1 MPVDHRIF
9 KPAALSK
16 AIASVFVCGALVGT
30 CGQAWALEAD
40 DATFKLMRTGE
51 VGGEVMPA
59 MASICSG
66 LDGCQFSLNGAMFA
80 EITDNTGTDTLTF
93 DHMAP
98 TSYREPTW
106 NFDIRNATFTSDGG
120 GSYTLPNLKNMY
132 FVAKDQTI
140 FTSLAADGGTGSFV
154 NSRDGTILLEGGSSA
169 GVHAWDYLANGGAAT
184 VENSGG
190 GTLIFR
196 GGSATDAHGLYVG
209 VRKGGIFTLTN
220 SLGGTVIFEGGFGD
234 HANGAMALKKYSE
247 SQLYLSNMGT
257 LIVRGGSGLNSY
269 GIKHV
274 ALDTHMGDP
283 DYSPDNEFSPV
294 DLGGD
299 WNKGTIDIRGGVGES
314 ASGIYYAFFN
324 ATGERFDN
332 GGKINVCGGEGS
344 RAYGI
349 DTLVIG
355 GTGFR
360 FANSGTLNVEGSNEK
375 ENGYG
380 ISTLASNS
388 GSLGVSNMG
397 TINITGGNA
406 DYASGVQYM
415 AKDNDAKVEVN
426 NDEKITIKGGAGN
439 GSSGVNCVSCSPNS
453 IVMITNAWQIGSAV
467 LNIVGGNGTRSTGME
482 YLAYG
487 GGNAKIEN
495 YGQALIQGGYGDHSY
510 GIATVVYGSVVAAP
524 VIRNGGNLTI
534 SGGTGNSSQGI
545 STLFADGGQGSV
557 SNLGEGDMTII
568 GGSGQSAMGIGAF
581 VNGAGAVG
589 RIDNTANLTIQGGTG
604 PSAAGIQYLC
614 YRGQEATIDNKTGGT
629 LTIQGGQSG
638 QNGIVWLA
646 YRNTTATIENAGT
659 FNLFGT
665 KGGAS
670 GIGTMANNATANL
683 FNRTGAVLNVNRNGF
698 GVTATGET
706 GKFNFV
712 NEGTVNADAE
722 VFFEGYDR
730 EVVTQTPLDIIVF
743 TPESQTTKTVQLDSY
758 KQTDT
763 SYVPDWRI
771 RQDWL
776 DPGVSMTWTDGGTL
790 TITNIADGTEDAR
803 KIREAFEAKYGK
815 GTTLTFTG
823 TSRYEGA
830 TADTRATTYPDFTI
844 SHVNELIVK
853 GDLVENGIVTSE
865 TLTHKDA
872 VLTLGTEGDLKQNVG
887 FKGIKDATGIAVKD
901 GKTLTLM
908 GKQADMAATLGTS
921 ERAPTFVIT
930 DSTMALTNGNLNL
943 GHKALSATEGTLADV
958 TFDRMSTVNVE
969 NGIYTLASLKGEGT
983 LNLNAGTRTDVTG
996 ELSATQVTNAGT
1008 LTVAGLTSL
1017 GATPEAASTYAAPRS
1032 QTFVN
1037 ESGATANL
1045 TGGLVVNDFA
1055 TVKNKTGAT
1064 ITAGAVTVDTFGTIN
1079 NYEGATLAYAS
1090 VNADGIVR
1098 NLGTLNVTGTYAIG
1112 DEGETTF
1119 AGDTKV
1125 GTLSIGRT
1133 AKTMLMARDGQEA
1146 VLHNTGKT
1154 YADELDLVS
1163 GQVMVEKD
1171 SILAG
1176 KSLKNG
1182 AVGSDII
1189 VSAGGTFGFSH
1200 DKSSLENALKNYTGS
1215 KADKAILAL
1224 NTDLHF
1230 GQGGSLTVGAV
1241 DEAKGTVNLGS
1252 DALLLLGTTQ
1262 LHGEALLN
1270 GESSQHLHVEDG
1282 AVIAM
1287 TDDLLWG
1294 NHYLMKGFD
1303 DASTAEIL
1311 KVGILDKDGK
1321 ALGTKKNDKGIFVTV
1336 GSDNILE
1343 KDKSYRMV
1351 NQMNWLLD
1359 GRQDL
1364 TSEHGD
1370 VAFLTSALV
1379 DKHGASATNR
1389 MEALAADS
1397 SAMAETQRMGAQ
1409 VQTTMLD
1416 HASSAR
1422 KGYGTFWVDGIY
1434 SKTDS
1439 GDFTRSTGAYDYEAD
1454 TTGFAFGADLPMGD
1468 DTWRLGAA
1476 FSAQRGDLD
1485 GSYGLS
1491 SDIEGY
1497 GFSVYG
1503 GKTFSTGLNLS
1514 GALTYMTA
1522 NHEVDA
1528 YNLGKVKADID
1539 ADMWVL
1545 GARMSMPFGQNR
1557 VWMTPYLGVDVMK
1570 LTQDGFTSS
1579 WSGMEA
1585 FRYSDVDATIVRT
1598 PVGVRAGT
1606 FMPLELFG
1614 RSGTVNWDADIS
1626 FIPQFGDKDADF
1638 KVSGISNGHSDGM
1651 SAEFVNDW
1659 LSQAKFGMSYQ
1670 GAAGS
1675 FGLYYAVEKG
1685 DVRDWS
1691 SSVNAKASLFF

>member
-1 MPVDHRIF
+1 MIWNGSNF
-9 KPAALSK
+9 GY
-16 AIASVFVCGALVGT
+16 AIGTLTEGGETTAFVEVTNQGIWILNKYAIGSFGSGQITFTNTATGTIQAEAGALYSGDY
-30 CGQAWALEAD
+30 GQPTTGGDPKHLAIQVLNSNGGVSSITT
-40 DATFKLMRTGE
+40 DAFVSTSTTQTG
-51 VGGEVMPA
+51 
-59 MASICSG
+59 
-66 LDGCQFSLNGAMFA
+66 SL
-80 EITDNTGTDTLTF
+80 T
-93 DHMAP
+93 
-98 TSYREPTW
+98 
-106 NFDIRNATFTSDGG
+106 
-120 GSYTLPNLKNMY
+120 LKNDWKNY
-132 FVAKDQTI
+132 SI
-140 FTSLAADGGTGSFV
+140 WEDGGTINFTDIAAGTELAESIKSQFEAAFGTGTTINFTGTGS
-154 NSRDGTILLEGGSSA
+154 GTGSGSS
-169 GVHAWDYLANGGAAT
+169 T
-184 VENSGG
+184 
-190 GTLIFR
+190 F
-196 GGSATDAHGLYVG
+196 
-209 VRKGGIFTLTN
+209 
-220 SLGGTVIFEGGFGD
+220 
-234 HANGAMALKKYSE
+234 
-247 SQLYLSNMGT
+247 NMD
-257 LIVRGGSGLNSY
+257 V
-269 GIKHV
+269 
-274 ALDTHMGDP
+274 
-283 DYSPDNEFSPV
+283 
-294 DLGGD
+294 
-299 WNKGTIDIRGGVGES
+299 
-314 ASGIYYAFFN
+314 
-324 ATGERFDN
+324 
-332 GGKINVCGGEGS
+332 
-344 RAYGI
+344 
-349 DTLVIG
+349 
-355 GTGFR
+355 
-360 FANSGTLNVEGSNEK
+360 
-375 ENGYG
+375 
-380 ISTLASNS
+380 
-388 GSLGVSNMG
+388 
-397 TINITGGNA
+397 
-406 DYASGVQYM
+406 
-415 AKDNDAKVEVN
+415 VN
-426 NDEKITIKGGAGN
+426 
-439 GSSGVNCVSCSPNS
+439 
-453 IVMITNAWQIGSAV
+453 
-467 LNIVGGNGTRSTGME
+467 
-482 YLAYG
+482 
-487 GGNAKIEN
+487 
-495 YGQALIQGGYGDHSY
+495 ALISEGKL
-510 GIATVVYGSVVAAP
+510 AAGSVVTSEA
-524 VIRNGGNLTI
+524 LTH
-534 SGGTGNSSQGI
+534 TDKAF
-545 STLFADGGQGSV
+545 TL
-557 SNLGEGDMTII
+557 SNTGDMTQDT
-568 GGSGQSAMGIGAF
+568 GFMGI
-581 VNGAGAVG
+581 
-589 RIDNTANLTIQGGTG
+589 
-604 PSAAGIQYLC
+604 
-614 YRGQEATIDNKTGGT
+614 
-629 LTIQGGQSG
+629 
-638 QNGIVWLA
+638 
-646 YRNTTATIENAGT
+646 
-659 FNLFGT
+659 
-665 KGGAS
+665 KGS
-670 GIGTMANNATANL
+670 
-683 FNRTGAVLNVNRNGF
+683 
-698 GVTATGET
+698 
-706 GKFNFV
+706 
-712 NEGTVNADAE
+712 
-722 VFFEGYDR
+722 
-730 EVVTQTPLDIIVF
+730 
-743 TPESQTTKTVQLDSY
+743 
-758 KQTDT
+758 
-763 SYVPDWRI
+763 
-771 RQDWL
+771 
-776 DPGVSMTWTDGGTL
+776 
-790 TITNIADGTEDAR
+790 
-803 KIREAFEAKYGK
+803 
-815 GTTLTFTG
+815 
-823 TSRYEGA
+823 
-830 TADTRATTYPDFTI
+830 
-844 SHVNELIVK
+844 
-853 GDLVENGIVTSE
+853 
-865 TLTHKDA
+865 
-872 VLTLGTEGDLKQNVG
+872 
-887 FKGIKDATGIAVKD
+887 TGITVKD

-908 GKQADMAATLGTS
+908 GSQASMAMAVGADTRDAS
-921 ERAPTFVIT
+921 YVIT
-930 DSTMALTNGNLNL
+930 DAPMALENGTLKL
-943 GHKALSATEGTLADV
+943 GHKALSATEGTLAAV
-958 TFDRMSTVNVE
+958 TYDRQSSVNVE
-969 NGIYTLASLKGEGT
+969 NGIYTLASLKGEGS
-983 LNLNAGTRTDVTG
+983 LNLSSGTRTDVTG

-1017 GATPEAASTYAAPRS
+1017 GATPEAVSTYAAPRS

-1037 ESGATANL
+1037 ENGATANL

-1064 ITAGAVTVDTFGTIN
+1064 INAGAVTVDTFGTIN

-1163 GQVMVEKD
+1163 GTIMVEKD

-1230 GQGGSLTVGAV
+1230 GQGGSLTVGSV

-1364 TSEHGD
+1364 TSVHGD
-1370 VAFLTSALV
+1370 VAFLTNALV
-1379 DKHGASATNR
+1379 DKNGALATNR

-1397 SAMAETQRMGAQ
+1397 SALAETQRMGAQ

-1439 GDFTRSTGAYDYEAD
+1439 GDFTRSTGAYGYEAD

-1503 GKTFSTGLNLS
+1503 GKTFSTGLNVS

-1570 LTQDGFTSS
+1570 LTQDGFMSS
-1579 WSGMEA
+1579 WSGMDA
-1585 FRYSDVDATIVRT
+1585 FRFSDVDATIVRT
-1598 PVGVRAGT
+1598 PVGVKAGT

-1614 RSGTVNWDADIS
+1614 RSGTLNWDADIS

-1638 KVSGISNGHSDGM
+1638 KVSGISNGYSDSM

-1670 GAAGS
+1670 GAAGA

>member
-1 MPVDHRIF
+1 MF
-9 KPAALSK
+9 TNAATGTIQAEAG
-16 AIASVFVCGALVGT
+16 AIYSGNY
-30 CGQAWALEAD
+30 EIPS
-40 DATFKLMRTGE
+40 
-51 VGGEVMPA
+51 VGGEAKPLPIQILSLEGGVSSVTTDA
-59 MASICSG
+59 
-66 LDGCQFSLNGAMFA
+66 FS
-80 EITDNTGTDTLTF
+80 EITTVQTGVLTLKDEWKNHTAWEEGGTINFTDVAAGTELAESIKSQFQAAFGTGTTI
-93 DHMAP
+93 
-98 TSYREPTW
+98 
-106 NFDIRNATFTSDGG
+106 NFT
-120 GSYTLPNLKNMY
+120 
-132 FVAKDQTI
+132 
-140 FTSLAADGGTGSFV
+140 GTGS
-154 NSRDGTILLEGGSSA
+154 GTGSGSS
-169 GVHAWDYLANGGAAT
+169 T
-184 VENSGG
+184 
-190 GTLIFR
+190 F
-196 GGSATDAHGLYVG
+196 
-209 VRKGGIFTLTN
+209 
-220 SLGGTVIFEGGFGD
+220 
-234 HANGAMALKKYSE
+234 
-247 SQLYLSNMGT
+247 NM
-257 LIVRGGSGLNSY
+257 
-269 GIKHV
+269 
-274 ALDTHMGDP
+274 
-283 DYSPDNEFSPV
+283 
-294 DLGGD
+294 
-299 WNKGTIDIRGGVGES
+299 
-314 ASGIYYAFFN
+314 
-324 ATGERFDN
+324 
-332 GGKINVCGGEGS
+332 NV
-344 RAYGI
+344 
-349 DTLVIG
+349 
-355 GTGFR
+355 
-360 FANSGTLNVEGSNEK
+360 
-375 ENGYG
+375 
-380 ISTLASNS
+380 
-388 GSLGVSNMG
+388 
-397 TINITGGNA
+397 
-406 DYASGVQYM
+406 
-415 AKDNDAKVEVN
+415 VN
-426 NDEKITIKGGAGN
+426 
-439 GSSGVNCVSCSPNS
+439 
-453 IVMITNAWQIGSAV
+453 
-467 LNIVGGNGTRSTGME
+467 
-482 YLAYG
+482 
-487 GGNAKIEN
+487 
-495 YGQALIQGGYGDHSY
+495 ALISEGKLTS
-510 GIATVVYGSVVAAP
+510 GSVVTSEALTHS
-524 VIRNGGNLTI
+524 GKSFTLGN
-534 SGGTGNSSQGI
+534 N
-545 STLFADGGQGSV
+545 
-557 SNLGEGDMTII
+557 GDMTQDT
-568 GGSGQSAMGIGAF
+568 GFMGI
-581 VNGAGAVG
+581 
-589 RIDNTANLTIQGGTG
+589 
-604 PSAAGIQYLC
+604 
-614 YRGQEATIDNKTGGT
+614 
-629 LTIQGGQSG
+629 
-638 QNGIVWLA
+638 
-646 YRNTTATIENAGT
+646 
-659 FNLFGT
+659 
-665 KGGAS
+665 KGS
-670 GIGTMANNATANL
+670 
-683 FNRTGAVLNVNRNGF
+683 
-698 GVTATGET
+698 
-706 GKFNFV
+706 
-712 NEGTVNADAE
+712 
-722 VFFEGYDR
+722 
-730 EVVTQTPLDIIVF
+730 
-743 TPESQTTKTVQLDSY
+743 
-758 KQTDT
+758 
-763 SYVPDWRI
+763 
-771 RQDWL
+771 
-776 DPGVSMTWTDGGTL
+776 
-790 TITNIADGTEDAR
+790 
-803 KIREAFEAKYGK
+803 
-815 GTTLTFTG
+815 
-823 TSRYEGA
+823 
-830 TADTRATTYPDFTI
+830 
-844 SHVNELIVK
+844 
-853 GDLVENGIVTSE
+853 
-865 TLTHKDA
+865 
-872 VLTLGTEGDLKQNVG
+872 
-887 FKGIKDATGIAVKD
+887 TGITVKD

-908 GKQADMAATLGTS
+908 GSQASMAMAVGADTRDAS
-921 ERAPTFVIT
+921 YVIT
-930 DSTMALTNGNLNL
+930 DAPMALENGTLKL
-943 GHKALSATEGTLADV
+943 GHKALSATEGTLAAV
-958 TFDRMSTVNVE
+958 TYDRQSSVNVE
-969 NGIYTLASLKGEGT
+969 NGIYTLASLKGEGS
-983 LNLNAGTRTDVTG
+983 LNLSSGTRTDVTG

-1064 ITAGAVTVDTFGTIN
+1064 INAGAVTVDTFGTIN

-1311 KVGILDKDGK
+1311 KVGIFDKDGK

-1364 TSEHGD
+1364 TSVHGD
-1370 VAFLTSALV
+1370 VAFLTNALV
-1379 DKHGASATNR
+1379 DKNGALATNR

-1397 SAMAETQRMGAQ
+1397 SALAETQRMGAQ

-1439 GDFTRSTGAYDYEAD
+1439 GDFTRSTGAYGYEAD

-1503 GKTFSTGLNLS
+1503 GKTFSTGLNVS

-1528 YNLGKVKADID
+1528 YNFGKVKADID

-1545 GARMSMPFGQNR
+1545 GARMIMPFGQNR

-1598 PVGVRAGT
+1598 PVGVKAGT

-1614 RSGTVNWDADIS
+1614 RSGTLNWDADIS

>member
-1 MPVDHRIF
+1 MF
-9 KPAALSK
+9 TNAATGTIQAEAG
-16 AIASVFVCGALVGT
+16 AIYSGNY
-30 CGQAWALEAD
+30 EIPS
-40 DATFKLMRTGE
+40 
-51 VGGEVMPA
+51 VGGEAKPLPIQIL
-59 MASICSG
+59 S
-66 LDGCQFSLNGAMFA
+66 LEDGVSSVTTDAFS
-80 EITDNTGTDTLTF
+80 EITTVQTGVLTLK
-93 DHMAP
+93 DD
-98 TSYREPTW
+98 W
-106 NFDIRNATFTSDGG
+106 
-120 GSYTLPNLKNMY
+120 KNHT
-132 FVAKDQTI
+132 VWE
-140 FTSLAADGGTGSFV
+140 DGGTINFTDVAAGTELAESIKSQFQAAFGTGTTINFTGTGS
-154 NSRDGTILLEGGSSA
+154 GTGSGSS
-169 GVHAWDYLANGGAAT
+169 T
-184 VENSGG
+184 
-190 GTLIFR
+190 F
-196 GGSATDAHGLYVG
+196 
-209 VRKGGIFTLTN
+209 
-220 SLGGTVIFEGGFGD
+220 
-234 HANGAMALKKYSE
+234 
-247 SQLYLSNMGT
+247 NM
-257 LIVRGGSGLNSY
+257 
-269 GIKHV
+269 
-274 ALDTHMGDP
+274 
-283 DYSPDNEFSPV
+283 
-294 DLGGD
+294 
-299 WNKGTIDIRGGVGES
+299 
-314 ASGIYYAFFN
+314 
-324 ATGERFDN
+324 
-332 GGKINVCGGEGS
+332 NV
-344 RAYGI
+344 
-349 DTLVIG
+349 
-355 GTGFR
+355 
-360 FANSGTLNVEGSNEK
+360 
-375 ENGYG
+375 
-380 ISTLASNS
+380 
-388 GSLGVSNMG
+388 
-397 TINITGGNA
+397 
-406 DYASGVQYM
+406 
-415 AKDNDAKVEVN
+415 VN
-426 NDEKITIKGGAGN
+426 
-439 GSSGVNCVSCSPNS
+439 
-453 IVMITNAWQIGSAV
+453 
-467 LNIVGGNGTRSTGME
+467 
-482 YLAYG
+482 
-487 GGNAKIEN
+487 
-495 YGQALIQGGYGDHSY
+495 ALISEGKL
-510 GIATVVYGSVVAAP
+510 AAGSVVTSEALTHS
-524 VIRNGGNLTI
+524 GKTFTLGNT
-534 SGGTGNSSQGI
+534 
-545 STLFADGGQGSV
+545 
-557 SNLGEGDMTII
+557 GDMTQDT
-568 GGSGQSAMGIGAF
+568 GFMGI
-581 VNGAGAVG
+581 
-589 RIDNTANLTIQGGTG
+589 
-604 PSAAGIQYLC
+604 
-614 YRGQEATIDNKTGGT
+614 
-629 LTIQGGQSG
+629 
-638 QNGIVWLA
+638 
-646 YRNTTATIENAGT
+646 
-659 FNLFGT
+659 
-665 KGGAS
+665 KGS
-670 GIGTMANNATANL
+670 
-683 FNRTGAVLNVNRNGF
+683 
-698 GVTATGET
+698 
-706 GKFNFV
+706 
-712 NEGTVNADAE
+712 
-722 VFFEGYDR
+722 
-730 EVVTQTPLDIIVF
+730 
-743 TPESQTTKTVQLDSY
+743 
-758 KQTDT
+758 
-763 SYVPDWRI
+763 
-771 RQDWL
+771 
-776 DPGVSMTWTDGGTL
+776 
-790 TITNIADGTEDAR
+790 
-803 KIREAFEAKYGK
+803 
-815 GTTLTFTG
+815 
-823 TSRYEGA
+823 
-830 TADTRATTYPDFTI
+830 
-844 SHVNELIVK
+844 
-853 GDLVENGIVTSE
+853 
-865 TLTHKDA
+865 
-872 VLTLGTEGDLKQNVG
+872 
-887 FKGIKDATGIAVKD
+887 TGITVKD

-908 GKQADMAATLGTS
+908 GSQASMAMAVGADTRDAS
-921 ERAPTFVIT
+921 YVIT
-930 DSTMALTNGNLNL
+930 DAPMALENGTLKL
-943 GHKALSATEGTLADV
+943 GHKALSATEGTLAAV
-958 TFDRMSTVNVE
+958 TYDRQSSVNVE
-969 NGIYTLASLKGEGT
+969 NGIYTLASLKGEGS
-983 LNLNAGTRTDVTG
+983 LNLSSGTRTDVTG
-996 ELSATQVTNAGT
+996 ELSATQVTNAGM

-1017 GATPEAASTYAAPRS
+1017 GAEAEAASTYAAPRS

-1037 ESGATANL
+1037 ENGATANL

-1064 ITAGAVTVDTFGTIN
+1064 INAGAVTVDTFGTIN

-1125 GTLSIGRT
+1125 GTLSVGRT

-1146 VLHNTGKT
+1146 VLRNTGKT

-1303 DASTAEIL
+1303 AASTGEIL
-1311 KVGILDKDGK
+1311 KVGVLDKDGK
-1321 ALGTKKNDKGIFVTV
+1321 KLETQSNDKGIFVTV
-1336 GSDNILE
+1336 GSDNILD
-1343 KDKSYRMV
+1343 KDKSYRLV

-1359 GRQDL
+1359 GRQNL
-1364 TSEHGD
+1364 TSVHGD
-1370 VAFLTSALV
+1370 VAFLTNALV
-1379 DKHGASATNR
+1379 DKTGALATNR

-1397 SAMAETQRMGAQ
+1397 SALAETQRMGAQ

-1416 HASSAR
+1416 HVSSTR

-1434 SKTDS
+1434 SKTES
-1439 GDFTRSTGAYDYEAD
+1439 GDFTRSTGGYDYEAD

-1579 WSGMEA
+1579 WSGMDA

-1626 FIPQFGDKDADF
+1626 FIPQFGDTDADF

>member
-1 MPVDHRIF
+1 MGEMTQD
-9 KPAALSK
+9 
-16 AIASVFVCGALVGT
+16 
-30 CGQAWALEAD
+30 
-40 DATFKLMRTGE
+40 TGF
-51 VGGEVMPA
+51 M
-59 MASICSG
+59 
-66 LDGCQFSLNGAMFA
+66 
-80 EITDNTGTDTLTF
+80 
-93 DHMAP
+93 
-98 TSYREPTW
+98 
-106 NFDIRNATFTSDGG
+106 
-120 GSYTLPNLKNMY
+120 
-132 FVAKDQTI
+132 
-140 FTSLAADGGTGSFV
+140 
-154 NSRDGTILLEGGSSA
+154 
-169 GVHAWDYLANGGAAT
+169 
-184 VENSGG
+184 
-190 GTLIFR
+190 
-196 GGSATDAHGLYVG
+196 
-209 VRKGGIFTLTN
+209 
-220 SLGGTVIFEGGFGD
+220 
-234 HANGAMALKKYSE
+234 
-247 SQLYLSNMGT
+247 
-257 LIVRGGSGLNSY
+257 
-269 GIKHV
+269 GIK
-274 ALDTHMGDP
+274 G
-283 DYSPDNEFSPV
+283 
-294 DLGGD
+294 
-299 WNKGTIDIRGGVGES
+299 
-314 ASGIYYAFFN
+314 
-324 ATGERFDN
+324 
-332 GGKINVCGGEGS
+332 
-344 RAYGI
+344 
-349 DTLVIG
+349 
-355 GTGFR
+355 
-360 FANSGTLNVEGSNEK
+360 
-375 ENGYG
+375 
-380 ISTLASNS
+380 
-388 GSLGVSNMG
+388 
-397 TINITGGNA
+397 
-406 DYASGVQYM
+406 
-415 AKDNDAKVEVN
+415 
-426 NDEKITIKGGAGN
+426 
-439 GSSGVNCVSCSPNS
+439 
-453 IVMITNAWQIGSAV
+453 
-467 LNIVGGNGTRSTGME
+467 STG
-482 YLAYG
+482 
-487 GGNAKIEN
+487 
-495 YGQALIQGGYGDHSY
+495 
-510 GIATVVYGSVVAAP
+510 
-524 VIRNGGNLTI
+524 
-534 SGGTGNSSQGI
+534 
-545 STLFADGGQGSV
+545 
-557 SNLGEGDMTII
+557 
-568 GGSGQSAMGIGAF
+568 
-581 VNGAGAVG
+581 
-589 RIDNTANLTIQGGTG
+589 
-604 PSAAGIQYLC
+604 
-614 YRGQEATIDNKTGGT
+614 
-629 LTIQGGQSG
+629 
-638 QNGIVWLA
+638 
-646 YRNTTATIENAGT
+646 
-659 FNLFGT
+659 
-665 KGGAS
+665 
-670 GIGTMANNATANL
+670 
-683 FNRTGAVLNVNRNGF
+683 
-698 GVTATGET
+698 
-706 GKFNFV
+706 
-712 NEGTVNADAE
+712 
-722 VFFEGYDR
+722 
-730 EVVTQTPLDIIVF
+730 
-743 TPESQTTKTVQLDSY
+743 
-758 KQTDT
+758 
-763 SYVPDWRI
+763 
-771 RQDWL
+771 
-776 DPGVSMTWTDGGTL
+776 
-790 TITNIADGTEDAR
+790 IT
-803 KIREAFEAKYGK
+803 
-815 GTTLTFTG
+815 
-823 TSRYEGA
+823 
-830 TADTRATTYPDFTI
+830 
-844 SHVNELIVK
+844 
-853 GDLVENGIVTSE
+853 
-865 TLTHKDA
+865 
-872 VLTLGTEGDLKQNVG
+872 
-887 FKGIKDATGIAVKD
+887 VKD

-908 GKQADMAATLGTS
+908 GSQASMAMAVGADTRDAS
-921 ERAPTFVIT
+921 YVIT
-930 DSTMALTNGNLNL
+930 DAPMALENGTLKL
-943 GHKALSATEGTLADV
+943 GHKALSATEGTLAAV
-958 TFDRMSTVNVE
+958 TYDRQSSVNVE
-969 NGIYTLASLKGEGT
+969 NGIYTLASLKGEGS
-983 LNLNAGTRTDVTG
+983 LNLSSRARTDVTG
-996 ELSATQVTNAGT
+996 ELSATQVTNAGM

-1017 GATPEAASTYAAPRS
+1017 GATPEAASTYAAPKS

-1037 ESGATANL
+1037 ENGATANL

-1064 ITAGAVTVDTFGTIN
+1064 INAGAVTVDTFGVIN

-1090 VNADGIVR
+1090 VDADGIVR

-1224 NTDLHF
+1224 STDLHF
-1230 GQGGSLTVGAV
+1230 GQGGSLTVGSV
-1241 DEAKGTVNLGS
+1241 NDAKGTVNLGS

-1270 GESSQHLHVEDG
+1270 GESAQHLHAEDG

-1303 DASTAEIL
+1303 AASTDEIL
-1311 KVGILDKDGK
+1311 KVGVLDKDGK
-1321 ALGTKKNDKGIFVTV
+1321 KLETRKNDKGIFVTV
-1336 GSDNILE
+1336 GSDNILD
-1343 KDKSYRMV
+1343 KDKSYRLV

-1359 GRQDL
+1359 GNQDL
-1364 TSEHGD
+1364 SSVHGD
-1370 VAFLTSALV
+1370 VAFLTNALV
-1379 DKHGASATNR
+1379 DKNGALATNR

-1397 SAMAETQRMGAQ
+1397 SALAETQRMGAQ

-1439 GDFTRSTGAYDYEAD
+1439 GDFTRFTRSTGAYGYEAD
-1454 TTGFAFGADLPMGD
+1454 TAGFAFGADLPMGD

-1503 GKTFSTGLNLS
+1503 GKTFSTCLNVS

-1579 WSGMEA
+1579 WSGMDA

-1659 LSQAKFGMSYQ
+1659 LSQAKFGMNYQ
-1670 GAAGS
+1670 GAAGA

>member
-1 MPVDHRIF
+1 MEGGV
-9 KPAALSK
+9 S
-16 AIASVFVCGALVGT
+16 SVT
-30 CGQAWALEAD
+30 T
-40 DATFKLMRTGE
+40 DA
-51 VGGEVMPA
+51 
-59 MASICSG
+59 
-66 LDGCQFSLNGAMFA
+66 FS
-80 EITDNTGTDTLTF
+80 EITTVQTGVLTLK
-93 DHMAP
+93 DD
-98 TSYREPTW
+98 W
-106 NFDIRNATFTSDGG
+106 
-120 GSYTLPNLKNMY
+120 KNHT
-132 FVAKDQTI
+132 VWE
-140 FTSLAADGGTGSFV
+140 DGGTINFTDVAAGTELAESIKSQFQAAFGTGTTINFTGTGS
-154 NSRDGTILLEGGSSA
+154 GTGSGSS
-169 GVHAWDYLANGGAAT
+169 T
-184 VENSGG
+184 
-190 GTLIFR
+190 F
-196 GGSATDAHGLYVG
+196 
-209 VRKGGIFTLTN
+209 
-220 SLGGTVIFEGGFGD
+220 
-234 HANGAMALKKYSE
+234 
-247 SQLYLSNMGT
+247 NM
-257 LIVRGGSGLNSY
+257 
-269 GIKHV
+269 
-274 ALDTHMGDP
+274 
-283 DYSPDNEFSPV
+283 
-294 DLGGD
+294 
-299 WNKGTIDIRGGVGES
+299 
-314 ASGIYYAFFN
+314 
-324 ATGERFDN
+324 
-332 GGKINVCGGEGS
+332 NV
-344 RAYGI
+344 
-349 DTLVIG
+349 
-355 GTGFR
+355 
-360 FANSGTLNVEGSNEK
+360 
-375 ENGYG
+375 
-380 ISTLASNS
+380 
-388 GSLGVSNMG
+388 
-397 TINITGGNA
+397 
-406 DYASGVQYM
+406 
-415 AKDNDAKVEVN
+415 VN
-426 NDEKITIKGGAGN
+426 
-439 GSSGVNCVSCSPNS
+439 
-453 IVMITNAWQIGSAV
+453 
-467 LNIVGGNGTRSTGME
+467 
-482 YLAYG
+482 
-487 GGNAKIEN
+487 
-495 YGQALIQGGYGDHSY
+495 ALISEGKL
-510 GIATVVYGSVVAAP
+510 AAGSVVTSEALTHS
-524 VIRNGGNLTI
+524 GKTFTLGNT
-534 SGGTGNSSQGI
+534 
-545 STLFADGGQGSV
+545 
-557 SNLGEGDMTII
+557 GDMTQDT
-568 GGSGQSAMGIGAF
+568 GFMGI
-581 VNGAGAVG
+581 
-589 RIDNTANLTIQGGTG
+589 
-604 PSAAGIQYLC
+604 
-614 YRGQEATIDNKTGGT
+614 
-629 LTIQGGQSG
+629 
-638 QNGIVWLA
+638 
-646 YRNTTATIENAGT
+646 
-659 FNLFGT
+659 
-665 KGGAS
+665 KGS
-670 GIGTMANNATANL
+670 
-683 FNRTGAVLNVNRNGF
+683 
-698 GVTATGET
+698 
-706 GKFNFV
+706 
-712 NEGTVNADAE
+712 
-722 VFFEGYDR
+722 
-730 EVVTQTPLDIIVF
+730 
-743 TPESQTTKTVQLDSY
+743 
-758 KQTDT
+758 
-763 SYVPDWRI
+763 
-771 RQDWL
+771 
-776 DPGVSMTWTDGGTL
+776 
-790 TITNIADGTEDAR
+790 
-803 KIREAFEAKYGK
+803 
-815 GTTLTFTG
+815 
-823 TSRYEGA
+823 
-830 TADTRATTYPDFTI
+830 
-844 SHVNELIVK
+844 
-853 GDLVENGIVTSE
+853 
-865 TLTHKDA
+865 
-872 VLTLGTEGDLKQNVG
+872 
-887 FKGIKDATGIAVKD
+887 TGITVKD

-908 GKQADMAATLGTS
+908 GSQASMAMAVGADTRDAS
-921 ERAPTFVIT
+921 YVIT
-930 DSTMALTNGNLNL
+930 DAPMALENGTLKL
-943 GHKALSATEGTLADV
+943 GHKALSATEGTLAAV
-958 TFDRMSTVNVE
+958 TYDRQSSVNVE
-969 NGIYTLASLKGEGT
+969 NGIYTLASLKGEGS
-983 LNLNAGTRTDVTG
+983 LNLSSGTRTDVTG
-996 ELSATQVTNAGT
+996 ELSATQVTNAGM

-1017 GATPEAASTYAAPRS
+1017 GAEAEAASTYAAPRS

-1037 ESGATANL
+1037 ENGATANL

-1064 ITAGAVTVDTFGTIN
+1064 INAGAVTVDTFGTIN

-1090 VNADGIVR
+1090 VIADGIVR

-1200 DKSSLENALKNYTGS
+1200 DKSSLDNALKNFTGD
-1215 KADKAILAL
+1215 KDGKAILAL
-1224 NTDLHF
+1224 STDLHF

-1321 ALGTKKNDKGIFVTV
+1321 VLGTKKNDKGIFVTV

-1370 VAFLTSALV
+1370 VAFLTNALV
-1379 DKHGASATNR
+1379 DKNGALATNR

-1397 SAMAETQRMGAQ
+1397 SALAETQRMGAQ

-1439 GDFTRSTGAYDYEAD
+1439 GDFTRSTGAYGYEAD

-1579 WSGMEA
+1579 WSGMDA

>member
-1 MPVDHRIF
+1 MGETGVVTVQNNNELIIQGSMTGTSFEKKSNGIDLLVYGPDKFGMSDQGGVKSEFVIENSGTMSWSGSQYGYAIGVLTDGLKSTAFVEVTNRGIWNLNKYAIGSF
-9 KPAALSK
+9 GLSQVMFTNAATGTIQAEAG
-16 AIASVFVCGALVGT
+16 AIYSGNYET
-30 CGQAWALEAD
+30 PS
-40 DATFKLMRTGE
+40 
-51 VGGEVMPA
+51 VGGEAKPLPIQILSLKGGV
-59 MASICSG
+59 SSVTT
-66 LDGCQFSLNGAMFA
+66 DVFS
-80 EITDNTGTDTLTF
+80 ETTTVQTGVLTLK
-93 DHMAP
+93 DD
-98 TSYREPTW
+98 W
-106 NFDIRNATFTSDGG
+106 
-120 GSYTLPNLKNMY
+120 KNHT
-132 FVAKDQTI
+132 VWE
-140 FTSLAADGGTGSFV
+140 DGGTINFTDVAAGTELAESIKSQFQAAFGTGTTINFTGTGS
-154 NSRDGTILLEGGSSA
+154 GTGSGSSTFNMDVVNA
-169 GVHAWDYLANGGAAT
+169 
-184 VENSGG
+184 
-190 GTLIFR
+190 LI
-196 GGSATDAHGLYVG
+196 S
-209 VRKGGIFTLTN
+209 
-220 SLGGTVIFEGGFGD
+220 EG
-234 HANGAMALKKYSE
+234 K
-247 SQLYLSNMGT
+247 
-257 LIVRGGSGLNSY
+257 
-269 GIKHV
+269 
-274 ALDTHMGDP
+274 
-283 DYSPDNEFSPV
+283 
-294 DLGGD
+294 
-299 WNKGTIDIRGGVGES
+299 
-314 ASGIYYAFFN
+314 
-324 ATGERFDN
+324 
-332 GGKINVCGGEGS
+332 
-344 RAYGI
+344 
-349 DTLVIG
+349 
-355 GTGFR
+355 
-360 FANSGTLNVEGSNEK
+360 
-375 ENGYG
+375 
-380 ISTLASNS
+380 LAS
-388 GSLGVSNMG
+388 
-397 TINITGGNA
+397 
-406 DYASGVQYM
+406 
-415 AKDNDAKVEVN
+415 
-426 NDEKITIKGGAGN
+426 
-439 GSSGVNCVSCSPNS
+439 
-453 IVMITNAWQIGSAV
+453 
-467 LNIVGGNGTRSTGME
+467 
-482 YLAYG
+482 
-487 GGNAKIEN
+487 
-495 YGQALIQGGYGDHSY
+495 
-510 GIATVVYGSVVAAP
+510 GSVVTSEALMHTDKAFTL
-524 VIRNGGNLTI
+524 GNT
-534 SGGTGNSSQGI
+534 
-545 STLFADGGQGSV
+545 
-557 SNLGEGDMTII
+557 GDMTQDT
-568 GGSGQSAMGIGAF
+568 GFMGI
-581 VNGAGAVG
+581 
-589 RIDNTANLTIQGGTG
+589 
-604 PSAAGIQYLC
+604 
-614 YRGQEATIDNKTGGT
+614 
-629 LTIQGGQSG
+629 
-638 QNGIVWLA
+638 
-646 YRNTTATIENAGT
+646 
-659 FNLFGT
+659 
-665 KGGAS
+665 KGS
-670 GIGTMANNATANL
+670 
-683 FNRTGAVLNVNRNGF
+683 
-698 GVTATGET
+698 
-706 GKFNFV
+706 
-712 NEGTVNADAE
+712 
-722 VFFEGYDR
+722 
-730 EVVTQTPLDIIVF
+730 
-743 TPESQTTKTVQLDSY
+743 
-758 KQTDT
+758 
-763 SYVPDWRI
+763 
-771 RQDWL
+771 
-776 DPGVSMTWTDGGTL
+776 
-790 TITNIADGTEDAR
+790 
-803 KIREAFEAKYGK
+803 
-815 GTTLTFTG
+815 
-823 TSRYEGA
+823 
-830 TADTRATTYPDFTI
+830 
-844 SHVNELIVK
+844 
-853 GDLVENGIVTSE
+853 
-865 TLTHKDA
+865 
-872 VLTLGTEGDLKQNVG
+872 
-887 FKGIKDATGIAVKD
+887 TGITVKD
-901 GKTLTLM
+901 GKTMTLM
-908 GKQADMAATLGTS
+908 GSQASMAMAVGADTRDAS
-921 ERAPTFVIT
+921 YVIT
-930 DSTMALTNGNLNL
+930 DAPMALENGTLKL
-943 GHKALSATEGTLADV
+943 GHKALSATEGTLAAV
-958 TFDRMSTVNVE
+958 TYDRQSSVNVE
-969 NGIYTLASLKGEGT
+969 NGIYTLASLKGEGS
-983 LNLNAGTRTDVTG
+983 LNLSSGTRTDVTG

-1017 GATPEAASTYAAPRS
+1017 GAEAEAASTYAAPRS

-1037 ESGATANL
+1037 ENGATANL

-1064 ITAGAVTVDTFGTIN
+1064 INAGAVTVDTFGAIN
-1079 NYEGATLAYAS
+1079 NYEGAKLAYAS

-1125 GTLSIGRT
+1125 GTLSVGRS
-1133 AKTMLMARDGQEA
+1133 AKVFLMARDGQEA

-1163 GQVMVEKD
+1163 GTIMVEND

-1215 KADKAILAL
+1215 KDDKAILAL

-1241 DEAKGTVNLGS
+1241 DDAKGTVNLGS
-1252 DALLLLGTTQ
+1252 AALLLLGTTQ

-1343 KDKSYRMV
+1343 KDNSYRLV

-1364 TSEHGD
+1364 TSAHGD

-1379 DKHGASATNR
+1379 DKNGASATNR
-1389 MEALAADS
+1389 MEALAMDAGV
-1397 SAMAETQRMGAQ
+1397 MAETQRMGSQ

-1416 HASSAR
+1416 HVSSTR

-1439 GDFTRSTGAYDYEAD
+1439 GDFARSTGASAYEAD
-1454 TTGFAFGADLPMGD
+1454 TTGFAFGADLPLGD
-1468 DTWRLGAA
+1468 DSWRLGAA

-1579 WSGMEA
+1579 WSGMDA

>member
-1 MPVDHRIF
+1 MRVRSRFKEKRLLILGKIMRKMKLNQKALRRTASGTPVDNRIF
-9 KPAALSK
+9 KPAALAK
-16 AIASVFVCGALVGT
+16 AIAGVFVASFAGISVAVET
-30 CGQAWALEAD
+30 VEI
-40 DATFKLMRTGE
+40 
-51 VGGEVMPA
+51 GGLLFEYNQYANSFVLK
-59 MASICSG
+59 S
-66 LDGCQFSLNGAMFA
+66 DLNK
-80 EITDNTGTDTLTF
+80 
-93 DHMAP
+93 
-98 TSYREPTW
+98 EPLGTW
-106 NFDIRNATFTSDGG
+106 NFSTSAAFANGSYRDISLEGAHWNSIAGGDGAQSQFNYDTFQTLSIKGKGVFTSFAINNA
-120 GSYTLPNLKNMY
+120 Y
-132 FVAKDQTI
+132 VE
-140 FTSLAADGGTGSFV
+140 
-154 NSRDGTILLEGGSSA
+154 LL
-169 GVHAWDYLANGGAAT
+169 
-184 VENSGG
+184 
-190 GTLIFR
+190 
-196 GGSATDAHGLYVG
+196 
-209 VRKGGIFTLTN
+209 
-220 SLGGTVIFEGGFGD
+220 
-234 HANGAMALKKYSE
+234 
-247 SQLYLSNMGT
+247 
-257 LIVRGGSGLNSY
+257 
-269 GIKHV
+269 
-274 ALDTHMGDP
+274 
-283 DYSPDNEFSPV
+283 
-294 DLGGD
+294 
-299 WNKGTIDIRGGVGES
+299 NKGTI
-314 ASGIYYAFFN
+314 A
-324 ATGERFDN
+324 
-332 GGKINVCGGEGS
+332 
-344 RAYGI
+344 
-349 DTLVIG
+349 
-355 GTGFR
+355 
-360 FANSGTLNVEGSNEK
+360 VEGIRRGEA
-375 ENGYG
+375 
-380 ISTLASNS
+380 I
-388 GSLGVSNMG
+388 GSVAN
-397 TINITGGNA
+397 N
-406 DYASGVQYM
+406 
-415 AKDNDAKVEVN
+415 AKVN
-426 NDEKITIKGGAGN
+426 
-439 GSSGVNCVSCSPNS
+439 
-453 IVMITNAWQIGSAV
+453 
-467 LNIVGGNGTRSTGME
+467 
-482 YLAYG
+482 
-487 GGNAKIEN
+487 
-495 YGQALIQGGYGDHSY
+495 
-510 GIATVVYGSVVAAP
+510 
-524 VIRNGGNLTI
+524 
-534 SGGTGNSSQGI
+534 
-545 STLFADGGQGSV
+545 
-557 SNLGEGDMTII
+557 
-568 GGSGQSAMGIGAF
+568 
-581 VNGAGAVG
+581 
-589 RIDNTANLTIQGGTG
+589 
-604 PSAAGIQYLC
+604 
-614 YRGQEATIDNKTGGT
+614 
-629 LTIQGGQSG
+629 
-638 QNGIVWLA
+638 
-646 YRNTTATIENAGT
+646 IENAGSFYVKSGSGVGVRT
-659 FNLFGT
+659 FFGNFGNGRVNNLY
-665 KGGAS
+665 GAS
-670 GIGTMANNATANL
+670 MEFGGGPGDSVEYFALLAGDNSLQNAGTITFRGSSGGGNGAGVGVFAADSMSSIINAHGGTINVIGSSQEFSNGIRSFAQGYGKLTIDNSGT
-683 FNRTGAVLNVNRNGF
+683 
-698 GVTATGET
+698 
-706 GKFNFV
+706 FNFV
-712 NEGTVNADAE
+712 GFTNGGFAVGDATYGNATTTFTNRSDGVININNKGFKFTVSGAGGTFTLINQGTINAEAE
-722 VFFEGYDR
+722 TFFLKDEKI
-730 EVVTQTPLDIIVF
+730 EIIETPVDIIIF
-743 TPESQTTKTVQLDSY
+743 TPSQGQTKTVNLDSFATSETNHHLDWKFDEKWANCLNWQSGGVLNITDIVAGTKEAELY
-758 KQTDT
+758 KQ
-763 SYVPDWRI
+763 
-771 RQDWL
+771 
-776 DPGVSMTWTDGGTL
+776 
-790 TITNIADGTEDAR
+790 
-803 KIREAFEAKYGK
+803 AFEKQFGV
-815 GTTLTFTG
+815 GTG
-823 TSRYEGA
+823 TRLNFIGTQSYPTDADSRI
-830 TADTRATTYPDFTI
+830 TKPQFTI
-844 SHVNELIVK
+844 VHVNELISK
-853 GDLVENGIVTSE
+853 GELQNGSIVTSE
-865 TLTHKDA
+865 ALHHKGQFTIGNTGDM
-872 VLTLGTEGDLKQNVG
+872 TQDTGFMGILGSS
-887 FKGIKDATGIAVKD
+887 GITVKD

-908 GKQADMAATLGTS
+908 GAQASMAMAVGADDRAASYVMTD
-921 ERAPTFVIT
+921 APTT
-930 DSTMALTNGNLNL
+930 LQNGTLNL

-983 LNLNAGTRTDVTG
+983 LNLNAGARTDVTG

-1008 LTVAGLTSL
+1008 LTVAGQTVL
-1017 GATPEAASTYAAPRS
+1017 GAAPEGASTYAKPKA

-1037 ESGATANL
+1037 ENGATANL

-1064 ITAGAVTVDTFGTIN
+1064 INAGAVTVDTFGVIN

-1090 VNADGIVR
+1090 VDADGIVR

-1230 GQGGSLTVGAV
+1230 GQGGSLTVGSV

-1270 GESSQHLHVEDG
+1270 GESAQHLHVEDG
-1282 AVIAM
+1282 AVIGM

-1364 TSEHGD
+1364 TSVHGD
-1370 VAFLTSALV
+1370 VAFLTNALV
-1379 DKHGASATNR
+1379 DKNGALATNR

-1397 SAMAETQRMGAQ
+1397 SALAETQRMGAQ

-1439 GDFTRSTGAYDYEAD
+1439 GDFTRSTGAYGYEAD

-1579 WSGMEA
+1579 WSGMDA

-1691 SSVNAKASLFF
+1691 NSVMAKASLFF

>member
-1 MPVDHRIF
+1 MRVCSPFKEKRLLIFGKIMRKMKLNQQALRRTASRAPVNNRIF

-16 AIASVFVCGALVGT
+16 AIAGVFVCGALVGT

-59 MASICSG
+59 VASICSG
-66 LDGCQFSLNGAMFA
+66 PDGCHFSLNGAMFA
-80 EITDNTGTDTLTF
+80 EITGNTGTDTLTF

-106 NFDIRNATFTSDGG
+106 DFDIRNATFTSDGG

-154 NSRDGTILLEGGSSA
+154 NSRDGTILFEGGTSA
-169 GVHAWDYLANGGAAT
+169 GVHAWTYLAYGGTAT

-196 GGSATDAHGLYVG
+196 GGSATDADGLAFG
-209 VRKGGIFTLTN
+209 ASNGGHITVTN
-220 SLGGTVIFEGGFGD
+220 SAGGTVIFEGG
-234 HANGAMALKKYSE
+234 
-247 SQLYLSNMGT
+247 
-257 LIVRGGSGLNSY
+257 GS
-269 GIKHV
+269 
-274 ALDTHMGDP
+274 AP
-283 DYSPDNEFSPV
+283 
-294 DLGGD
+294 
-299 WNKGTIDIRGGVGES
+299 
-314 ASGIYYAFFN
+314 
-324 ATGERFDN
+324 
-332 GGKINVCGGEGS
+332 
-344 RAYGI
+344 
-349 DTLVIG
+349 
-355 GTGFR
+355 
-360 FANSGTLNVEGSNEK
+360 
-375 ENGYG
+375 G
-380 ISTLASNS
+380 ISSF
-388 GSLGVSNMG
+388 
-397 TINITGGNA
+397 
-406 DYASGVQYM
+406 
-415 AKDNDAKVEVN
+415 
-426 NDEKITIKGGAGN
+426 
-439 GSSGVNCVSCSPNS
+439 
-453 IVMITNAWQIGSAV
+453 VMF
-467 LNIVGGNGTRSTGME
+467 
-482 YLAYG
+482 
-487 GGNAKIEN
+487 
-495 YGQALIQGGYGDHSY
+495 
-510 GIATVVYGSVVAAP
+510 P
-524 VIRNGGNLTI
+524 
-534 SGGTGNSSQGI
+534 
-545 STLFADGGQGSV
+545 
-557 SNLGEGDMTII
+557 
-568 GGSGQSAMGIGAF
+568 
-581 VNGAGAVG
+581 GAVG
-589 RIDNTANLTIQGGTG
+589 RIDNSGTMLIRGGTG
-604 PSAAGIQYLC
+604 LSAAGIWFFNHT
-614 YRGQEATIDNKTGGT
+614 GQEATIDNKKGGT
-629 LTIQGGQSG
+629 LTIQAGQTG
-638 QNGIVWLA
+638 QNGIAWLA
-646 YRNTTATIENAGT
+646 FNNTTATIENAGT
-659 FNLFGT
+659 FNLLGT
-665 KGGAS
+665 EGGAS

-698 GVTATGET
+698 GRTAIGET

-712 NEGTVNADAE
+712 NEGAVNADAE
-722 VFFEGYDR
+722 VFFEQNDR
-730 EVVTQTPLDIIVF
+730 EIVTETPLDIIVF
-743 TPESQTTKTVQLDSY
+743 TPETNTTKTVQLDSY
-758 KQTDT
+758 KQTD
-763 SYVPDWRI
+763 
-771 RQDWL
+771 
-776 DPGVSMTWTDGGTL
+776 VSREQGWQIQQQWIDSAIWTDGGTL
-790 TITNIADGTEDAR
+790 TITNVADGTEDAR
-803 KIREAFEAKYGK
+803 KIREAFEGKYGT

-823 TSRYEGA
+823 TSRYESV
-830 TADTRATTYPDFTI
+830 TADARATTYPDFTI
-844 SHVNELIVK
+844 LHVNELIAK

-872 VLTLGTEGDLKQNVG
+872 VLTLGTEGDLRQNVG
-887 FKGIKDATGIAVKD
+887 FKGIKGATSIAVKD

-908 GKQADMAATLGTS
+908 GARASMAMVVGAD
-921 ERAPTFVIT
+921 ERAASYVIT
-930 DSTMALTNGNLNL
+930 DSTLALTNGNLNL

-958 TFDRMSTVNVE
+958 TFDRMSTVNVQ
-969 NGIYTLASLKGEGT
+969 NGIYTLASLKGEGS
-983 LNLNAGTRTDVTG
+983 LNLSTGTRTDVTG

-1008 LTVAGLTSL
+1008 LTVAGRTVL
-1017 GATPEAASTYAAPRS
+1017 GAAPEGASTYTKPKAL
-1032 QTFVN
+1032 TFVN
-1037 ESGATANL
+1037 ENGATANL

-1055 TVKNKTGAT
+1055 TVKNKTGST
-1064 ITAGAVTVDTFGTIN
+1064 MNAGAVVVDTFGQIN
-1079 NYEGATLAYAS
+1079 NYAGATLTYAS
-1090 VNADGIVR
+1090 VDADGIVR
-1098 NLGTLNVTGTYAIG
+1098 NQGTLNVTGTYVVG
-1112 DEGETTF
+1112 DEGETTLD
-1119 AGDTKV
+1119 GESTI
-1125 GTLSIGRT
+1125 GTLAVGRT
-1133 AKTMLMARDGQEA
+1133 SKLMLLARNGDEA
-1146 VLHNTGKT
+1146 EVFNRGKT
-1154 YADELDLVS
+1154 YVDELDLVS
-1163 GQVMVEKD
+1163 GTISVEKD
-1171 SILAG
+1171 SVLAG

-1182 AVGSDII
+1182 AVGSDIT
-1189 VSAGGTFGFSH
+1189 VAAGGTFAFSH
-1200 DKSSLENALKNYTGS
+1200 DKSSLENALKNFTGD
-1215 KADKAILAL
+1215 KNGKAILAL
-1224 NTDLHF
+1224 STDLHF
-1230 GQGGSLTVGAV
+1230 GQGGSLTVGSV
-1241 DEAKGTVNLGS
+1241 NDAKGTVNLGS

-1270 GESSQHLHVEDG
+1270 GESAQHLHAEDG

-1303 DASTAEIL
+1303 AASTDEIL
-1311 KVGILDKDGK
+1311 KVGVLDKDGK
-1321 ALGTKKNDKGIFVTV
+1321 KLETRSNEKGIFVTV
-1336 GSDNILE
+1336 GSDNILD
-1343 KDKSYRMV
+1343 KDKSYRLV

-1359 GRQDL
+1359 GNQDL
-1364 TSEHGD
+1364 SSVRGD
-1370 VAFLTSALV
+1370 VAFLTNALV
-1379 DKHGASATNR
+1379 DKNGALATNR

-1397 SAMAETQRMGAQ
+1397 SALTETQRMGAQ

-1439 GDFTRSTGAYDYEAD
+1439 GDFTRSTGAYGYEAD
-1454 TTGFAFGADLPMGD
+1454 TTGFAFGADLPLGD
-1468 DTWRLGAA
+1468 DSWRLGAA

-1503 GKTFSTGLNLS
+1503 GKTFSTGLNVS

-1579 WSGMEA
+1579 WSGMDA
-1585 FRYSDVDATIVRT
+1585 FRYSDIDATIVRT

-1606 FMPLELFG
+1606 FMSLELFG

-1638 KVSGISNGHSDGM
+1638 KVSGITNGHADGM

-1670 GAAGS
+1670 GAAGA

>member
-1 MPVDHRIF
+1 MRAHIKEKRKLILGKIMQKTNLNKKALRRTARRAQERRTF
-9 KPAALSK
+9 KPAALAK
-16 AIASVFVCGALVGT
+16 AMAGVFVCGALIPEVWAVPGNWPVSIEIGGYNLTATYDSRGALLGYVGYDGAFRSPT
-30 CGQAWALEAD
+30 LVASEAP
-40 DATFKLMRTGE
+40 TTWSFKTSEAFENLSEGGNDIDLTGAYWKTIAN
-51 VGGEVMPA
+51 GGE
-59 MASICSG
+59 
-66 LDGCQFSLNGAMFA
+66 
-80 EITDNTGTDTLTF
+80 
-93 DHMAP
+93 
-98 TSYREPTW
+98 
-106 NFDIRNATFTSDGG
+106 
-120 GSYTLPNLKNMY
+120 
-132 FVAKDQTI
+132 
-140 FTSLAADGGTGSFV
+140 GSFV
-154 NSRDGTILLEGGSSA
+154 NDTDHTVKFVGTKNATAKTYSLIDQLAIDNPDGTGGYGQIVNSGNGTLELVGSTGYAIRAISSIDNKKSRGALVNEKGGTVNIYGMGTSDAIYFCTNGTIDNAGTLTVLGDGIYALGEPGAASVLAQTHIINHSSGVMKIQGSNSRPAVQVGLTQGYWAWTTGIHVDIQNEGLFEILGGSSDGEYGIETIVKRGESGCTQQNFKIINDGVLKIKAGVSQGSSAINNGIGFNESSFGEGIADVGNVTIQNKKELIIQGALEGGDLNKKS
-169 GVHAWDYLANGGAAT
+169 NGIDLLVYGPDKFGMSDQGD
-184 VENSGG
+184 VKSEFIIENSGTMSWSGSQYGYSIGVLTDGLESTAFVEVTNRGIWNLNKYAIGTFGPGQVMFTNTATGTIQAEAGAIYSGNYEIPSVG
-190 GTLIFR
+190 GEAKPLPIQILSLEDGVSSVT
-196 GGSATDAHGLYVG
+196 TDAFSETTTVQTG
-209 VRKGGIFTLTN
+209 VLTLKDDWKN
-220 SLGGTVIFEGGFGD
+220 HTVWEDG
-234 HANGAMALKKYSE
+234 
-247 SQLYLSNMGT
+247 
-257 LIVRGGSGLNSY
+257 
-269 GIKHV
+269 
-274 ALDTHMGDP
+274 
-283 DYSPDNEFSPV
+283 
-294 DLGGD
+294 
-299 WNKGTIDIRGGVGES
+299 
-314 ASGIYYAFFN
+314 
-324 ATGERFDN
+324 
-332 GGKINVCGGEGS
+332 
-344 RAYGI
+344 
-349 DTLVIG
+349 
-355 GTGFR
+355 
-360 FANSGTLNVEGSNEK
+360 
-375 ENGYG
+375 
-380 ISTLASNS
+380 
-388 GSLGVSNMG
+388 G
-397 TINITGGNA
+397 TINFTDVAAGTELAESIKSQFQAAFGTGT
-406 DYASGVQYM
+406 
-415 AKDNDAKVEVN
+415 
-426 NDEKITIKGGAGN
+426 TINFTGT
-439 GSSGVNCVSCSPNS
+439 GSSSGSGSSTFNMDVVN
-453 IVMITNAWQIGSAV
+453 
-467 LNIVGGNGTRSTGME
+467 
-482 YLAYG
+482 
-487 GGNAKIEN
+487 
-495 YGQALIQGGYGDHSY
+495 ALISEGKL
-510 GIATVVYGSVVAAP
+510 AAGSVVTSEALTHS
-524 VIRNGGNLTI
+524 GKTFTLGNT
-534 SGGTGNSSQGI
+534 
-545 STLFADGGQGSV
+545 
-557 SNLGEGDMTII
+557 GDMTQDT
-568 GGSGQSAMGIGAF
+568 GFMGI
-581 VNGAGAVG
+581 
-589 RIDNTANLTIQGGTG
+589 
-604 PSAAGIQYLC
+604 
-614 YRGQEATIDNKTGGT
+614 
-629 LTIQGGQSG
+629 
-638 QNGIVWLA
+638 
-646 YRNTTATIENAGT
+646 
-659 FNLFGT
+659 
-665 KGGAS
+665 KGS
-670 GIGTMANNATANL
+670 
-683 FNRTGAVLNVNRNGF
+683 
-698 GVTATGET
+698 
-706 GKFNFV
+706 
-712 NEGTVNADAE
+712 
-722 VFFEGYDR
+722 
-730 EVVTQTPLDIIVF
+730 
-743 TPESQTTKTVQLDSY
+743 
-758 KQTDT
+758 
-763 SYVPDWRI
+763 
-771 RQDWL
+771 
-776 DPGVSMTWTDGGTL
+776 
-790 TITNIADGTEDAR
+790 
-803 KIREAFEAKYGK
+803 
-815 GTTLTFTG
+815 
-823 TSRYEGA
+823 
-830 TADTRATTYPDFTI
+830 
-844 SHVNELIVK
+844 
-853 GDLVENGIVTSE
+853 
-865 TLTHKDA
+865 
-872 VLTLGTEGDLKQNVG
+872 
-887 FKGIKDATGIAVKD
+887 TGITVKD

-908 GKQADMAATLGTS
+908 GSQASMAMAVGADTRDAS
-921 ERAPTFVIT
+921 YVIT
-930 DSTMALTNGNLNL
+930 DAPMAMENGTLKL
-943 GHKALSATEGTLADV
+943 GHKAMSATEGTLADV

-969 NGIYTLASLKGEGT
+969 NGIYTLASLKGEGL
-983 LNLNAGTRTDVTG
+983 LNLSTGTRTDVTG

-1008 LTVAGLTSL
+1008 LTVAGQTVL
-1017 GATPEAASTYAAPRS
+1017 GAAPEAASTYAAPKS

-1037 ESGATANL
+1037 ENGATANL

-1064 ITAGAVTVDTFGTIN
+1064 INAGAVTVDTFGVIN

-1090 VNADGIVR
+1090 VDADGIVR

-1230 GQGGSLTVGAV
+1230 GQGGSLTVGSV

-1252 DALLLLGTTQ
+1252 EALLLLGTTQ

-1379 DKHGASATNR
+1379 DKYGASATNR
-1389 MEALAADS
+1389 MEALAMDAGV
-1397 SAMAETQRMGAQ
+1397 MAETQRMGAQ

-1439 GDFTRSTGAYDYEAD
+1439 GDFARSTGASAYEAD
-1454 TTGFAFGADLPMGD
+1454 TTGFAFGADLPLGD
-1468 DTWRLGAA
+1468 DSCRLGVA
-1476 FSAQRGDLD
+1476 FSAQRGDLNGND
-1485 GSYGLS
+1485 GLS
-1491 SDIEGY
+1491 SDIKGY

-1503 GKTFSTGLNLS
+1503 GKTFESGLNVT
-1514 GALTYMTA
+1514 GALTYMA
-1522 NHEVDA
+1522 ASHEVSE
-1528 YNLGKVKADID
+1528 YNLGRVKADID

-1557 VWMTPYLGVDVMK
+1557 MWMTPYLGIDVMK

-1579 WSGMEA
+1579 WFGMEA

-1598 PVGVRAGT
+1598 PVGVKAGT

-1614 RSGTVNWDADIS
+1614 RSGTLNWDADIS

-1651 SAEFVNDW
+1651 STEFVNDW

-1670 GAAGS
+1670 GAAGA

>member
-1 MPVDHRIF
+1 MRAHIKEKRKLILGKIMQKTNLNKKALRRTARRAQERRTF
-9 KPAALSK
+9 KPAALAK
-16 AIASVFVCGALVGT
+16 AMAGVFVCGALIPEVWAVPGNWPVSIEIGGYNLTATYDSRGALLGYVGYDGAFRSPT
-30 CGQAWALEAD
+30 LVASEAP
-40 DATFKLMRTGE
+40 TTWSFKTSEAFGNLSEDGNDIDLTGAYWKTIAN
-51 VGGEVMPA
+51 GGE
-59 MASICSG
+59 
-66 LDGCQFSLNGAMFA
+66 
-80 EITDNTGTDTLTF
+80 
-93 DHMAP
+93 
-98 TSYREPTW
+98 
-106 NFDIRNATFTSDGG
+106 
-120 GSYTLPNLKNMY
+120 
-132 FVAKDQTI
+132 
-140 FTSLAADGGTGSFV
+140 GSFV
-154 NSRDGTILLEGGSSA
+154 NDTDHTVKFVGTKNATAKTYYLIDQLAIDNSDGTGGYGQIVNSGNGTLELVGNTGYAIRAISSIDNKKSRGALVNEKGGTVNIYGMGTSDAIYFCTNGTIDNAGTLTVLGDGIYALGEPGAASVLAQTHIINHSSGVMKIQGSNSRPAVQVGLTQGYWAWTTGIHVDIQNEGLFEILGGSSDGEYGIETIVKRDESGCTQQNFKIINDGVLKIKA
-169 GVHAWDYLANGGAAT
+169 GVSQGSSAINNGIGFNESSFAEGIADVGNVT
-184 VENSGG
+184 IQNKKRINNSRSFGGGGDLNKKNNGIDLLVYGPDKFGMSDQGDVKSEFIIENSGTMSWSGSQYGYSIGVLTDGLESTAFVEVTNRGIWNLNKYAIGTFGPGQVMFTNAATGTIQAEAGAIYSGNYEIPSVG
-190 GTLIFR
+190 GEAKPLPIQILSLEDGVSSVT
-196 GGSATDAHGLYVG
+196 TDAFSETTTVQTG
-209 VRKGGIFTLTN
+209 VLTLKDDWKN
-220 SLGGTVIFEGGFGD
+220 HTVWEDG
-234 HANGAMALKKYSE
+234 
-247 SQLYLSNMGT
+247 
-257 LIVRGGSGLNSY
+257 
-269 GIKHV
+269 
-274 ALDTHMGDP
+274 
-283 DYSPDNEFSPV
+283 
-294 DLGGD
+294 
-299 WNKGTIDIRGGVGES
+299 
-314 ASGIYYAFFN
+314 
-324 ATGERFDN
+324 
-332 GGKINVCGGEGS
+332 
-344 RAYGI
+344 
-349 DTLVIG
+349 
-355 GTGFR
+355 
-360 FANSGTLNVEGSNEK
+360 
-375 ENGYG
+375 
-380 ISTLASNS
+380 
-388 GSLGVSNMG
+388 G
-397 TINITGGNA
+397 TINFTDVAAGTELAESIKSQFQAAFGTGTTINFTGTG
-406 DYASGVQYM
+406 SG
-415 AKDNDAKVEVN
+415 
-426 NDEKITIKGGAGN
+426 TGS
-439 GSSGVNCVSCSPNS
+439 GSSTFNMDVVN
-453 IVMITNAWQIGSAV
+453 
-467 LNIVGGNGTRSTGME
+467 
-482 YLAYG
+482 
-487 GGNAKIEN
+487 
-495 YGQALIQGGYGDHSY
+495 ALISEGKLAS
-510 GIATVVYGSVVAAP
+510 GSVVTSEA
-524 VIRNGGNLTI
+524 LTH
-534 SGGTGNSSQGI
+534 TDKAF
-545 STLFADGGQGSV
+545 TL
-557 SNLGEGDMTII
+557 SNTGDMTQDT
-568 GGSGQSAMGIGAF
+568 GFMGI
-581 VNGAGAVG
+581 
-589 RIDNTANLTIQGGTG
+589 
-604 PSAAGIQYLC
+604 
-614 YRGQEATIDNKTGGT
+614 
-629 LTIQGGQSG
+629 
-638 QNGIVWLA
+638 
-646 YRNTTATIENAGT
+646 
-659 FNLFGT
+659 
-665 KGGAS
+665 KGS
-670 GIGTMANNATANL
+670 
-683 FNRTGAVLNVNRNGF
+683 
-698 GVTATGET
+698 
-706 GKFNFV
+706 
-712 NEGTVNADAE
+712 
-722 VFFEGYDR
+722 
-730 EVVTQTPLDIIVF
+730 
-743 TPESQTTKTVQLDSY
+743 
-758 KQTDT
+758 
-763 SYVPDWRI
+763 
-771 RQDWL
+771 
-776 DPGVSMTWTDGGTL
+776 
-790 TITNIADGTEDAR
+790 
-803 KIREAFEAKYGK
+803 
-815 GTTLTFTG
+815 
-823 TSRYEGA
+823 
-830 TADTRATTYPDFTI
+830 
-844 SHVNELIVK
+844 
-853 GDLVENGIVTSE
+853 
-865 TLTHKDA
+865 
-872 VLTLGTEGDLKQNVG
+872 
-887 FKGIKDATGIAVKD
+887 TGITVKD

-908 GKQADMAATLGTS
+908 GSQASMAMAVGADTRDAS
-921 ERAPTFVIT
+921 YVIT
-930 DSTMALTNGNLNL
+930 DAPMALENGTLKL
-943 GHKALSATEGTLADV
+943 GHKALSATEGTLAAV
-958 TFDRMSTVNVE
+958 TYDRQSSVNVE
-969 NGIYTLASLKGEGT
+969 NGIYTLASLKGEGS
-983 LNLNAGTRTDVTG
+983 LNLSSGTRTDVTG

-1017 GATPEAASTYAAPRS
+1017 GATPEAASTYAAPKS

-1037 ESGATANL
+1037 ENGATANL
-1045 TGGLVVNDFA
+1045 TDGLVVNDFA
-1055 TVKNKTGAT
+1055 TVKNKAGAT
-1064 ITAGAVTVDTFGTIN
+1064 MNAGAVTVDTFGAIN

-1119 AGDTKV
+1119 AGETKV

-1230 GQGGSLTVGAV
+1230 GQGGSLTVGSV

-1336 GSDNILE
+1336 GSDNILD
-1343 KDKSYRMV
+1343 KDKSYRLV

-1359 GRQDL
+1359 GNQDL
-1364 TSEHGD
+1364 SSVHGD
-1370 VAFLTSALV
+1370 VAFLTNALV
-1379 DKHGASATNR
+1379 DKNGALATNR

-1397 SAMAETQRMGAQ
+1397 SALAETQRMGAQ

-1416 HASSAR
+1416 HVSSTR

-1434 SKTDS
+1434 SKTES
-1439 GDFTRSTGAYDYEAD
+1439 GDFTRSTGVYSYEAD

-1503 GKTFSTGLNLS
+1503 GKTFSTGLNVS

-1557 VWMTPYLGVDVMK
+1557 VWMTPYMGVDVMK
-1570 LTQDGFTSS
+1570 LTQNGFTSS

-1614 RSGTVNWDADIS
+1614 RSGTLNWDADIS

-1638 KVSGISNGHSDGM
+1638 KVSGISNGHSDSM

-1670 GAAGS
+1670 GAAGA

-1691 SSVNAKASLFF
+1691 SSVNARASLFF

>member
-1 MPVDHRIF
+1 MRKMKLNQKALRKTASGTPVDNRIF
-9 KPAALSK
+9 KPAALAK
-16 AIASVFVCGALVGT
+16 AIAGVLVCGVLT
-30 CGQAWALEAD
+30 
-40 DATFKLMRTGE
+40 TGE
-51 VGGEVMPA
+51 ANAVGGFWDVSINVGGYQLSAEFCTREEICGYVGYDGAFRSPTLV
-59 MASICSG
+59 ASEAPSTWSFKTSEAFGNLSEGGNDIDLTG
-66 LDGCQFSLNGAMFA
+66 AYWKTIANGG
-80 EITDNTGTDTLTF
+80 E
-93 DHMAP
+93 
-98 TSYREPTW
+98 
-106 NFDIRNATFTSDGG
+106 
-120 GSYTLPNLKNMY
+120 
-132 FVAKDQTI
+132 
-140 FTSLAADGGTGSFV
+140 GSFV
-154 NSRDGTILLEGGSSA
+154 NDTDHTVKFVGTKNATAKTYSLIDQLAIDNSDGTGGYGQIVNSGNGTLELVGSTGYAIRAISSIDNKKSRGALVNEKGGTVNIYGIGTSDAIYFCTNGTIDNAGTLTVLGDGIYALGEPGAASVLAQTHIINHSSGVMKIQGSNSRPAVQVGLTQGYWAWTTGIHVDIQNEGLFEILGGSSDGEYGIETIVKRGESGCTQQNFKIINDGVLKIKAGVSQGSSAINNGIGFNESSFGEGIADVGNVTIQNKKELIIQGALEGGGDLNKKSNGIDLLVYGPDKFGMSDQGDA
-169 GVHAWDYLANGGAAT
+169 KSEFIIENNGTMSWSGSQYGYSIGVLTDGLESTAFVEVTNRGIWNLNKYAIGTFGPGQVMFTNAAT
-184 VENSGG
+184 GTIQAEAGAIYSGNYETPSVG
-190 GTLIFR
+190 GEAKPLPIQILSLK
-196 GGSATDAHGLYVG
+196 GGVSSVTTDAFSETTTVQTG
-209 VRKGGIFTLTN
+209 VLTLKDDWKN
-220 SLGGTVIFEGGFGD
+220 HTVWEDG
-234 HANGAMALKKYSE
+234 
-247 SQLYLSNMGT
+247 
-257 LIVRGGSGLNSY
+257 
-269 GIKHV
+269 
-274 ALDTHMGDP
+274 
-283 DYSPDNEFSPV
+283 
-294 DLGGD
+294 
-299 WNKGTIDIRGGVGES
+299 
-314 ASGIYYAFFN
+314 
-324 ATGERFDN
+324 
-332 GGKINVCGGEGS
+332 
-344 RAYGI
+344 
-349 DTLVIG
+349 
-355 GTGFR
+355 
-360 FANSGTLNVEGSNEK
+360 
-375 ENGYG
+375 
-380 ISTLASNS
+380 
-388 GSLGVSNMG
+388 G
-397 TINITGGNA
+397 TINFTDVAAGTELAESIKSQFQAAFGTGTTINFTGTG
-406 DYASGVQYM
+406 SG
-415 AKDNDAKVEVN
+415 
-426 NDEKITIKGGAGN
+426 TGS
-439 GSSGVNCVSCSPNS
+439 GSSTFNMDVVN
-453 IVMITNAWQIGSAV
+453 
-467 LNIVGGNGTRSTGME
+467 
-482 YLAYG
+482 
-487 GGNAKIEN
+487 
-495 YGQALIQGGYGDHSY
+495 ALISEGKLAS
-510 GIATVVYGSVVAAP
+510 GSVVTSEALTHTDKAFTL
-524 VIRNGGNLTI
+524 GNT
-534 SGGTGNSSQGI
+534 
-545 STLFADGGQGSV
+545 
-557 SNLGEGDMTII
+557 GDMTQDT
-568 GGSGQSAMGIGAF
+568 GFMGI
-581 VNGAGAVG
+581 
-589 RIDNTANLTIQGGTG
+589 QG
-604 PSAAGIQYLC
+604 S
-614 YRGQEATIDNKTGGT
+614 
-629 LTIQGGQSG
+629 
-638 QNGIVWLA
+638 
-646 YRNTTATIENAGT
+646 
-659 FNLFGT
+659 
-665 KGGAS
+665 
-670 GIGTMANNATANL
+670 
-683 FNRTGAVLNVNRNGF
+683 
-698 GVTATGET
+698 
-706 GKFNFV
+706 
-712 NEGTVNADAE
+712 
-722 VFFEGYDR
+722 
-730 EVVTQTPLDIIVF
+730 
-743 TPESQTTKTVQLDSY
+743 
-758 KQTDT
+758 
-763 SYVPDWRI
+763 
-771 RQDWL
+771 
-776 DPGVSMTWTDGGTL
+776 
-790 TITNIADGTEDAR
+790 
-803 KIREAFEAKYGK
+803 
-815 GTTLTFTG
+815 
-823 TSRYEGA
+823 
-830 TADTRATTYPDFTI
+830 
-844 SHVNELIVK
+844 
-853 GDLVENGIVTSE
+853 
-865 TLTHKDA
+865 
-872 VLTLGTEGDLKQNVG
+872 
-887 FKGIKDATGIAVKD
+887 TGITVKD

-908 GKQADMAATLGTS
+908 GSQASMAMAVGADTRDAS
-921 ERAPTFVIT
+921 YVIT
-930 DSTMALTNGNLNL
+930 DAPMALENGTLKL
-943 GHKALSATEGTLADV
+943 GHKALSATEGTLAAV
-958 TFDRMSTVNVE
+958 TYDRQSSVNVE
-969 NGIYTLASLKGEGT
+969 NGIYTLASLKGEGS
-983 LNLNAGTRTDVTG
+983 LNLSSGTRTDVTG

-1017 GATPEAASTYAAPRS
+1017 GATPEAASTYASPRS

-1037 ESGATANL
+1037 ENGATANL

-1064 ITAGAVTVDTFGTIN
+1064 INAGAVTVDTFGTIN

-1364 TSEHGD
+1364 TSVHGD
-1370 VAFLTSALV
+1370 VAFLTNALV
-1379 DKHGASATNR
+1379 DKNGALATNR

-1397 SAMAETQRMGAQ
+1397 SALAETQRMGAQ

-1439 GDFTRSTGAYDYEAD
+1439 GDFTRSTGAYGYEAD
-1454 TTGFAFGADLPMGD
+1454 TTGFAFGADLPLGD
-1468 DTWRLGAA
+1468 DSWRLGAA

-1503 GKTFSTGLNLS
+1503 GKTFSTGLNVS

-1528 YNLGKVKADID
+1528 HNLGKVKADID

-1579 WSGMEA
+1579 WSGMDA

-1598 PVGVRAGT
+1598 PVGVKAGT

-1638 KVSGISNGHSDGM
+1638 KVSGISNGHADSM
-1651 SAEFVNDW
+1651 NAEFVNDW

-1675 FGLYYAVEKG
+1675 FGFYYAVEKG

-1691 SSVNAKASLFF
+1691 GSVNARASLFF

>member
-1 MPVDHRIF
+1 MGEMTQD
-9 KPAALSK
+9 
-16 AIASVFVCGALVGT
+16 
-30 CGQAWALEAD
+30 
-40 DATFKLMRTGE
+40 TGF
-51 VGGEVMPA
+51 M
-59 MASICSG
+59 
-66 LDGCQFSLNGAMFA
+66 
-80 EITDNTGTDTLTF
+80 
-93 DHMAP
+93 
-98 TSYREPTW
+98 
-106 NFDIRNATFTSDGG
+106 
-120 GSYTLPNLKNMY
+120 
-132 FVAKDQTI
+132 
-140 FTSLAADGGTGSFV
+140 
-154 NSRDGTILLEGGSSA
+154 
-169 GVHAWDYLANGGAAT
+169 
-184 VENSGG
+184 
-190 GTLIFR
+190 
-196 GGSATDAHGLYVG
+196 
-209 VRKGGIFTLTN
+209 
-220 SLGGTVIFEGGFGD
+220 
-234 HANGAMALKKYSE
+234 
-247 SQLYLSNMGT
+247 
-257 LIVRGGSGLNSY
+257 
-269 GIKHV
+269 GIK
-274 ALDTHMGDP
+274 G
-283 DYSPDNEFSPV
+283 
-294 DLGGD
+294 
-299 WNKGTIDIRGGVGES
+299 
-314 ASGIYYAFFN
+314 
-324 ATGERFDN
+324 
-332 GGKINVCGGEGS
+332 
-344 RAYGI
+344 
-349 DTLVIG
+349 
-355 GTGFR
+355 
-360 FANSGTLNVEGSNEK
+360 
-375 ENGYG
+375 
-380 ISTLASNS
+380 
-388 GSLGVSNMG
+388 
-397 TINITGGNA
+397 
-406 DYASGVQYM
+406 
-415 AKDNDAKVEVN
+415 
-426 NDEKITIKGGAGN
+426 
-439 GSSGVNCVSCSPNS
+439 
-453 IVMITNAWQIGSAV
+453 
-467 LNIVGGNGTRSTGME
+467 STG
-482 YLAYG
+482 
-487 GGNAKIEN
+487 
-495 YGQALIQGGYGDHSY
+495 
-510 GIATVVYGSVVAAP
+510 
-524 VIRNGGNLTI
+524 
-534 SGGTGNSSQGI
+534 
-545 STLFADGGQGSV
+545 
-557 SNLGEGDMTII
+557 
-568 GGSGQSAMGIGAF
+568 
-581 VNGAGAVG
+581 
-589 RIDNTANLTIQGGTG
+589 
-604 PSAAGIQYLC
+604 
-614 YRGQEATIDNKTGGT
+614 
-629 LTIQGGQSG
+629 
-638 QNGIVWLA
+638 
-646 YRNTTATIENAGT
+646 
-659 FNLFGT
+659 
-665 KGGAS
+665 
-670 GIGTMANNATANL
+670 
-683 FNRTGAVLNVNRNGF
+683 
-698 GVTATGET
+698 
-706 GKFNFV
+706 
-712 NEGTVNADAE
+712 
-722 VFFEGYDR
+722 
-730 EVVTQTPLDIIVF
+730 
-743 TPESQTTKTVQLDSY
+743 
-758 KQTDT
+758 
-763 SYVPDWRI
+763 
-771 RQDWL
+771 
-776 DPGVSMTWTDGGTL
+776 
-790 TITNIADGTEDAR
+790 IT
-803 KIREAFEAKYGK
+803 
-815 GTTLTFTG
+815 
-823 TSRYEGA
+823 
-830 TADTRATTYPDFTI
+830 
-844 SHVNELIVK
+844 
-853 GDLVENGIVTSE
+853 
-865 TLTHKDA
+865 
-872 VLTLGTEGDLKQNVG
+872 
-887 FKGIKDATGIAVKD
+887 VKD

-908 GKQADMAATLGTS
+908 GSQASMAMAVGADTRDAS
-921 ERAPTFVIT
+921 YVIT
-930 DSTMALTNGNLNL
+930 DAPMALENGTLKL
-943 GHKALSATEGTLADV
+943 GHKALSATEGTLAAV
-958 TFDRMSTVNVE
+958 TYDRQSSVNVE
-969 NGIYTLASLKGEGT
+969 NGIYTLASLKGEGS
-983 LNLNAGTRTDVTG
+983 LNLSSGARTDVTG
-996 ELSATQVTNAGT
+996 ELSATQVTNAGM

-1017 GATPEAASTYAAPRS
+1017 GATPEAASTYAAPKS

-1037 ESGATANL
+1037 ENGATANL

-1064 ITAGAVTVDTFGTIN
+1064 INAGAVTVDTFGVIN

-1090 VNADGIVR
+1090 VDADGIVR

-1224 NTDLHF
+1224 STDLHF
-1230 GQGGSLTVGAV
+1230 GQGGSLTVGSV
-1241 DEAKGTVNLGS
+1241 NDAKGTVNLGS

-1270 GESSQHLHVEDG
+1270 GESAQHLHAEDG

-1303 DASTAEIL
+1303 AASTDEIL
-1311 KVGILDKDGK
+1311 KVGVLDKDGK
-1321 ALGTKKNDKGIFVTV
+1321 KLETRKNDKGIFVTV
-1336 GSDNILE
+1336 GSDNILD
-1343 KDKSYRMV
+1343 KDKSYRLV

-1359 GRQDL
+1359 GNQDL
-1364 TSEHGD
+1364 SSVHGD
-1370 VAFLTSALV
+1370 VAFLTNALV
-1379 DKHGASATNR
+1379 DKNGALATNR

-1397 SAMAETQRMGAQ
+1397 SALAETQRMGAQ

-1439 GDFTRSTGAYDYEAD
+1439 GDFTRFTRSTGAYGYEAD
-1454 TTGFAFGADLPMGD
+1454 TTGFAFGADLHMGD

-1503 GKTFSTGLNLS
+1503 GKTFSTCLNVS

-1579 WSGMEA
+1579 WSGMDA

-1659 LSQAKFGMSYQ
+1659 LSQAKFGMNYQ
-1670 GAAGS
+1670 GAAGA

>member
-1 MPVDHRIF
+1 MF
-9 KPAALSK
+9 TNAATGTIQAEAG
-16 AIASVFVCGALVGT
+16 AIYSGNY
-30 CGQAWALEAD
+30 EIPS
-40 DATFKLMRTGE
+40 
-51 VGGEVMPA
+51 VGGEAKPLPIQIL
-59 MASICSG
+59 S
-66 LDGCQFSLNGAMFA
+66 LEDGVSSVTTDAFS
-80 EITDNTGTDTLTF
+80 EITTVQTGVLTLK
-93 DHMAP
+93 DD
-98 TSYREPTW
+98 W
-106 NFDIRNATFTSDGG
+106 
-120 GSYTLPNLKNMY
+120 KNHT
-132 FVAKDQTI
+132 VWE
-140 FTSLAADGGTGSFV
+140 DGGTINFTDVAAGTELAESIKSQFQAAFGTGTTINFTGTGS
-154 NSRDGTILLEGGSSA
+154 GTGSGSS
-169 GVHAWDYLANGGAAT
+169 T
-184 VENSGG
+184 
-190 GTLIFR
+190 F
-196 GGSATDAHGLYVG
+196 
-209 VRKGGIFTLTN
+209 
-220 SLGGTVIFEGGFGD
+220 
-234 HANGAMALKKYSE
+234 
-247 SQLYLSNMGT
+247 NM
-257 LIVRGGSGLNSY
+257 
-269 GIKHV
+269 
-274 ALDTHMGDP
+274 
-283 DYSPDNEFSPV
+283 
-294 DLGGD
+294 
-299 WNKGTIDIRGGVGES
+299 
-314 ASGIYYAFFN
+314 
-324 ATGERFDN
+324 
-332 GGKINVCGGEGS
+332 NV
-344 RAYGI
+344 
-349 DTLVIG
+349 
-355 GTGFR
+355 
-360 FANSGTLNVEGSNEK
+360 
-375 ENGYG
+375 
-380 ISTLASNS
+380 
-388 GSLGVSNMG
+388 
-397 TINITGGNA
+397 
-406 DYASGVQYM
+406 
-415 AKDNDAKVEVN
+415 VN
-426 NDEKITIKGGAGN
+426 
-439 GSSGVNCVSCSPNS
+439 
-453 IVMITNAWQIGSAV
+453 
-467 LNIVGGNGTRSTGME
+467 
-482 YLAYG
+482 
-487 GGNAKIEN
+487 
-495 YGQALIQGGYGDHSY
+495 ALISEGKL
-510 GIATVVYGSVVAAP
+510 AAGSVVTSEALTHS
-524 VIRNGGNLTI
+524 GKTFTLGNT
-534 SGGTGNSSQGI
+534 
-545 STLFADGGQGSV
+545 
-557 SNLGEGDMTII
+557 GDMTQDT
-568 GGSGQSAMGIGAF
+568 GFMGI
-581 VNGAGAVG
+581 
-589 RIDNTANLTIQGGTG
+589 
-604 PSAAGIQYLC
+604 
-614 YRGQEATIDNKTGGT
+614 
-629 LTIQGGQSG
+629 
-638 QNGIVWLA
+638 
-646 YRNTTATIENAGT
+646 
-659 FNLFGT
+659 
-665 KGGAS
+665 KGS
-670 GIGTMANNATANL
+670 
-683 FNRTGAVLNVNRNGF
+683 
-698 GVTATGET
+698 
-706 GKFNFV
+706 
-712 NEGTVNADAE
+712 
-722 VFFEGYDR
+722 
-730 EVVTQTPLDIIVF
+730 
-743 TPESQTTKTVQLDSY
+743 
-758 KQTDT
+758 
-763 SYVPDWRI
+763 
-771 RQDWL
+771 
-776 DPGVSMTWTDGGTL
+776 
-790 TITNIADGTEDAR
+790 
-803 KIREAFEAKYGK
+803 
-815 GTTLTFTG
+815 
-823 TSRYEGA
+823 
-830 TADTRATTYPDFTI
+830 
-844 SHVNELIVK
+844 
-853 GDLVENGIVTSE
+853 
-865 TLTHKDA
+865 
-872 VLTLGTEGDLKQNVG
+872 
-887 FKGIKDATGIAVKD
+887 TGITVKD

-908 GKQADMAATLGTS
+908 GSQASMAMAVGADTRDAS
-921 ERAPTFVIT
+921 YVIT
-930 DSTMALTNGNLNL
+930 DAPMALENGTLKL
-943 GHKALSATEGTLADV
+943 GHKALSATEGTLAAV
-958 TFDRMSTVNVE
+958 TYDRQSSVNVE
-969 NGIYTLASLKGEGT
+969 NGIYTLASLKGEGS
-983 LNLNAGTRTDVTG
+983 LNLSSGTRTDVTG
-996 ELSATQVTNAGT
+996 ELSATQVTNAGM

-1017 GATPEAASTYAAPRS
+1017 GAEAEAASTYAAPRS

-1037 ESGATANL
+1037 ENGATANL

-1064 ITAGAVTVDTFGTIN
+1064 INAGAVTVDTFGTIN

-1125 GTLSIGRT
+1125 GTLSVGRT

-1146 VLHNTGKT
+1146 VLRNTGKT
-1154 YADELDLVS
+1154 YADEFDLVS

-1364 TSEHGD
+1364 TSVHGD
-1370 VAFLTSALV
+1370 VAFLTNALV
-1379 DKHGASATNR
+1379 DKNGALATNR

-1579 WSGMEA
+1579 WSGMDA

-1670 GAAGS
+1670 GVAGS